1 MNKKPV
7 NVPSETTATLT
18 ACVRAGRAEYAEERA
33 DRAMTQPEAPERRE
47 QVVSARQFMDES
59 LARAYEG
66 IEAGQWAAC
75 VSKYISSGWY
85 ETALTTVRELN
96 RPTSRKSLANACNN
110 RHFERTG
117 VENLQKARSV
127 IDLAVA
133 AAIAFGLIEEVNG
146 RLRRVK

>member
-1 MNKKPV
+1 V
-7 NVPSETTATLT
+7 D
-18 ACVRAGRAEYAEERA
+18 AGLAERVDEKA
-33 DRAMTQPEAPERRE
+33 DYAMTRPEARRPRE
-47 QVVSARQFMDES
+47 PVLFSKASSEIWGSA
-59 LARAYEG
+59 
-66 IEAGQWAAC
+66 IEDMEAVQWAAC

-85 ETALTTVRELN
+85 ETALTIVREFN
-96 RPTSRKSLANACNN
+96 RPTSRKSLANACKN

-133 AAIAFGLIEEVNG
+133 AAIAFGLIEEVDG